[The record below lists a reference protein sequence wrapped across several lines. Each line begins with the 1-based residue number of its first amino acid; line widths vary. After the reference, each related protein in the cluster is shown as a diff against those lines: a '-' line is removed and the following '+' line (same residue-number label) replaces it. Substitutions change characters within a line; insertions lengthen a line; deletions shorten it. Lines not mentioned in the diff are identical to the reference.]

1 VHIWVKSPC
10 THSHR
15 AHVNRLRSIE
25 KTDYTNKLS
34 RINVPTLIIT
44 LEQDRLIERQ
54 AAEIIV
60 TPHIIWRTFPQAI
73 WRSLRGA
80 TTTVLSRPVSMLH
93 QAGPYQPEADARTAR
108 FRCVMRTLA
117 FRVHAS
123 RDIAPRRALRP
134 YAIPPRNVRES
145 RANQSPFFWVFES
158 RGWKCSNSD
167 PAGLEFVGW
176 NRTRWLYLPVSPF
189 LDSTGLRKAGRS
201 PCREAG
207 NGQRHWGRS
216 TVSAEATPQR
226 AVRPMAVIAGAGCD
240 ILPANA
246 PPSAGTRA

>member
-1 VHIWVKSPC
+1 MHIWVKSPC

-134 YAIPPRNVRES
+134 YAIPPPPQCARVKG
-145 RANQSPFFWVFES
+145 QSIRFLLGIRKPW
-158 RGWKCSNSD
+158 
-167 PAGLEFVGW
+167 LEMLELGSGGARV
-176 NRTRWLYLPVSPF
+176 RWLESHPVALPTSESVSRF
-189 LDSTGLRKAGRS
+189 
-201 PCREAG
+201 
-207 NGQRHWGRS
+207 HWPEKSRQV
-216 TVSAEATPQR
+216 T
-226 AVRPMAVIAGAGCD
+226 
-240 ILPANA
+240 LP
-246 PPSAGTRA
+246 